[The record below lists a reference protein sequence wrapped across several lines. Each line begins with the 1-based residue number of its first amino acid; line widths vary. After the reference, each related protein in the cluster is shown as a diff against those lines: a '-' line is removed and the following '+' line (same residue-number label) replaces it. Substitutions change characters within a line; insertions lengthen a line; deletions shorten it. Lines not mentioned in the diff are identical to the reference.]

1 MSRKNKS
8 NKFVIKNE
16 LVSLAIK
23 ISAGIFCLVC
33 LATII
38 STQATIVEKQNE
50 LKSLQSREEALI
62 EENGEY
68 ERILSEDDTNS
79 YMLSL
84 AVGSMGYSYPD
95 EIRFYDTSRN

>member
-62 EENGEY
+62 EENGCSL
-68 ERILSEDDTNS
+68 RSDDEE
-79 YMLSL
+79 
-84 AVGSMGYSYPD
+84 AFVAAPK
-95 EIRFYDTSRN
+95 

>member
-62 EENGEY
+62 EENVEY

>member
-23 ISAGIFCLVC
+23 ISAGIYCLVC
-33 LATII
+33 LATLI